1 LVRPLHGNQI
11 FVREAEIMLV
21 RLLPFLQWYKGYDAG
36 KLRADFVAGLTVAL
50 VLIPQSMA
58 YAQLAGLPAYYGLYA
73 SFLPPMV
80 AALFGSSRQLA
91 TGPVAIVSLMTAAT
105 LEPLAT
111 AGSEAFISY
120 AIFLA
125 LLVGLF
131 QFSLGVLRLGVII
144 NFLSHPVVIGF
155 TNAAA
160 IIIATSQ
167 LSKLFGV
174 TVDKAEHNYETVWRV
189 IVAAHQFTHWP
200 TFLLG
205 TLAFVIMVV
214 LKKIN
219 NRIPCVLAA
228 VVVTTL
234 ISRFIGLEDNR
245 LAVIDQV
252 ESPLVRELIQA
263 YNRDVQDLSQVS
275 EARAFLG
282 PQVEKMAEAENGD
295 PCMTCHVK
303 QQVNLDM
310 LRDETMATI
319 SLDVNPKTALEL
331 HAMAGLLGKQII
343 QIKENASEVRMELRG
358 LKFVLLEEGGTPQ
371 FALAAEATGGGS
383 IWRLQVGNAPL
394 DPEKLVFLGGGAIV
408 GAVPSGLPKLSS
420 PHWDWSVLRKLFGAA
435 IIISILGF
443 MEAISIAKAIAART
457 GQRLDPNQEL
467 IGQGIANI
475 LGSFGQSY
483 AVSGSFSRSAVNIQ
497 AGAVTGLSSVFTSAV
512 VVLVLLFFT
521 PLLYYLPQS
530 VLAAV
535 IMMAVIGLINF
546 KGVVHSYKVKRSD
559 GVISVISFVATLA
572 FAPHL
577 DKGILLGVL
586 LTVGVFLYGRM
597 KPAIAELSLGRD
609 GHFHNAEHLQL
620 TQCRHLAVIRFDGPL
635 FFANASYL
643 EDEVLDRLRS
653 LPELKA
659 ILFKSDG
666 ISQIDASGEETLSLL
681 IDRLRSGGIDVYF
694 SGLNERV
701 VDTLHRSHLYEKIG
715 EDHVFMTV
723 TQAIEAIWPGT
734 HQGSDEAICP
744 LIQVVPTGKAPV
756 EAKIGVLMVDDE
768 QDLADLIA
776 LRLNKRGM
784 KVDVAYTGDQALECV
799 RKVDYDAVILDMKLG
814 RESGQDVLLK
824 LRDLRPDLAVI
835 ILTGYGSVESAVMAV
850 KHGAF
855 DFMLKPCDIDELVAK
870 IKEASRQT
878 A

>member
-160 IIIATSQ
+160 INIATSQ

-252 ESPLVRELIQA
+252 ESPMVRELIQA

-282 PQVEKMAEAENGD
+282 PQV
-295 PCMTCHVK
+295 
-303 QQVNLDM
+303 
-310 LRDETMATI
+310 R
-319 SLDVNPKTALEL
+319 S
-331 HAMAGLLGKQII
+331 
-343 QIKENASEVRMELRG
+343 
-358 LKFVLLEEGGTPQ
+358 
-371 FALAAEATGGGS
+371 
-383 IWRLQVGNAPL
+383 APSR
-394 DPEKLVFLGGGAIV
+394 P
-408 GAVPSGLPKLSS
+408 P
-420 PHWDWSVLRKLFGAA
+420 R
-435 IIISILGF
+435 
-443 MEAISIAKAIAART
+443 AART
-457 GQRLDPNQEL
+457 
-467 IGQGIANI
+467 
-475 LGSFGQSY
+475 
-483 AVSGSFSRSAVNIQ
+483 
-497 AGAVTGLSSVFTSAV
+497 
-512 VVLVLLFFT
+512 
-521 PLLYYLPQS
+521 
-530 VLAAV
+530 
-535 IMMAVIGLINF
+535 
-546 KGVVHSYKVKRSD
+546 
-559 GVISVISFVATLA
+559 
-572 FAPHL
+572 
-577 DKGILLGVL
+577 
-586 LTVGVFLYGRM
+586 
-597 KPAIAELSLGRD
+597 
-609 GHFHNAEHLQL
+609 
-620 TQCRHLAVIRFDGPL
+620 
-635 FFANASYL
+635 
-643 EDEVLDRLRS
+643 
-653 LPELKA
+653 
-659 ILFKSDG
+659 
-666 ISQIDASGEETLSLL
+666 
-681 IDRLRSGGIDVYF
+681 
-694 SGLNERV
+694 
-701 VDTLHRSHLYEKIG
+701 
-715 EDHVFMTV
+715 
-723 TQAIEAIWPGT
+723 
-734 HQGSDEAICP
+734 
-744 LIQVVPTGKAPV
+744 
-756 EAKIGVLMVDDE
+756 
-768 QDLADLIA
+768 
-776 LRLNKRGM
+776 
-784 KVDVAYTGDQALECV
+784 
-799 RKVDYDAVILDMKLG
+799 
-814 RESGQDVLLK
+814 
-824 LRDLRPDLAVI
+824 
-835 ILTGYGSVESAVMAV
+835 
-850 KHGAF
+850 
-855 DFMLKPCDIDELVAK
+855 
-870 IKEASRQT
+870 
-878 A
+878 